1 MRHIMALG
9 ALAASA
15 LLAIAAG
22 AQAQGRP
29 QILLFQNDNYRGNE
43 YPVDGAVDRLRFD
56 DRTSSVKVLSG
67 SWELC
72 EDENFRGRCIIVNQD
87 VPKLDRMG
95 FDDKLSSLRPLDRRD
110 RYDNRRYDDRRDDRR
125 R

>member
-1 MRHIMALG
+1 
-9 ALAASA
+9 
-15 LLAIAAG
+15 
-22 AQAQGRP
+22 
-29 QILLFQNDNYRGNE
+29 
-43 YPVDGAVDRLRFD
+43 
-56 DRTSSVKVLSG
+56 VLSG
-67 SWELC
+67 TWLLC
-72 EDENFRGRCIIVNQD
+72 ADDVFKGACITVSRD